1 MSMPRFKF
9 IFTTALRIVGAGVT
23 ELHGQSNALAGHI
36 YLSHFDFDDV
46 ARLHHFSGICNEFVA
61 QLTHVN
67 QAILVN
73 AQIDEGA
80 KRSHV
85 ADGPFQNHAFF

>member
-23 ELHGQSNALAGHI
+23 ELHGQSNALASHV

-46 ARLHHFSGICNEFVA
+46 AL
-61 QLTHVN
+61 
-67 QAILVN
+67 
-73 AQIDEGA
+73 
-80 KRSHV
+80 
-85 ADGPFQNHAFF
+85 